1 MIQDDP
7 FLTLIVGLVAFW
19 YVKIFVMCH
28 TWVLSWIASWY

>member
-7 FLTLIVGLVAFW
+7 FLTLFVGLAGYW

-28 TWVLSWIASWY
+28 TWVLQWIASFY